1 MSSSLYDNACFRL
14 NQVDSTVAHKVSDVF
29 VRFVAV
35 TSTPGAMTTREIEEA
50 SAEDEE
56 FSELRNCIMRGTWRN
71 DQLKQYIP
79 VASELCVIGK
89 LILRGTRIVI
99 PSKLRSRV
107 LTLAHEGHPGIVSMR
122 LKLLILLLQRMLS
135 TQDQTIQTLR
145 RIVEKQRLLH
155 LQDLFVIRS
164 CQRSLKT
171 LI

>member
-35 TSTPGAMTTREIEEA
+35 TSTPRAMTTREIEEA

-99 PSKLRSRV
+99 PSKLRS
-107 LTLAHEGHPGIVSMR
+107 
-122 LKLLILLLQRMLS
+122 
-135 TQDQTIQTLR
+135 
-145 RIVEKQRLLH
+145 
-155 LQDLFVIRS
+155 
-164 CQRSLKT
+164 
-171 LI
+171 